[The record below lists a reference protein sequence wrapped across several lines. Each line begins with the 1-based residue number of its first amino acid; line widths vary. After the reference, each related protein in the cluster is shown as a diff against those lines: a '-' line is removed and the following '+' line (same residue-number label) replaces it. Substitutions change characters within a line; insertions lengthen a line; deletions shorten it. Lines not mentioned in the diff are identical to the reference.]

1 MKGCSRAAAL
11 VAAVVLGGLVGAGG
25 AAAAT
30 GAGLEGVPRVQHVVV
45 LILENESFAS
55 TWSAQSPARYLNS
68 LVHQGA
74 FVPQYY
80 GTGHV
85 SLDNYLAMPSGLA
98 GPQIANTY
106 TDCLGLNLYTC
117 AQEVTVAASSGSI
130 ADQLEQAGLTW
141 KEYADGT
148 SAPCVHD
155 SYDPTA
161 APDTFQGDMATPESS
176 TAGPNYADR
185 HVPFLYY
192 DGIVG
197 NQARC
202 AAHLRPFTEL
212 AHDLRGAGL
221 PAYSFIT
228 PDTCDDGHDSPCAD
242 GRPGGLTSAD
252 VFLRATLPSLL
263 AYLQANDGVLLI
275 TFDEGSPMDTS
286 GCCHGGPA
294 GQAGF
299 GAQVGLLALG
309 PMVRAGAIST
319 AQYDHASLLRTT
331 EDALGITTHLG
342 NATASTPMDD
352 IWSATT
358 DGVTTPTTPQPA
370 PTAVPSAT
378 PPTSLPNTSSAPPQ
392 VAAALLLAAL
402 TALAT
407 ITRRHAYRRRSR
419 TASLQTRDR

>member
-11 VAAVVLGGLVGAGG
+11 VVAVVLGGLGVGTAGAGG

-30 GAGLEGVPRVQHVVV
+30 GGGLDGVPRVQHVVV

-68 LVHQGA
+68 LVPHGA

-85 SLDNYLAMPSGLA
+85 SLDNYIAMTSGVA

-106 TDCLGLNLYTC
+106 TDCLGLNLHTC

-197 NQARC
+197 NQSRC

-212 AHDLRGAGL
+212 AHDLHGAGL

-252 VFLRATLPSLL
+252 AFLRATLPSLL

-309 PMVRAGAIST
+309 PMVRAGAVST

-331 EDALGITTHLG
+331 EDALGIATHLG
-342 NATASTPMDD
+342 NAAASTAMDD
-352 IWSATT
+352 IWSATAA
-358 DGVTTPTTPQPA
+358 GVATPTTRQPA
-370 PTAVPSAT
+370 PAAAPSAT
-378 PPTSLPNTSSAPPQ
+378 LPTSLPNTAGTAPGAG
-392 VAAALLLAAL
+392 AAALLTVAALLAAF
-402 TALAT
+402 
-407 ITRRHAYRRRSR
+407 TRRRATRRG
-419 TASLQTRDR
+419 